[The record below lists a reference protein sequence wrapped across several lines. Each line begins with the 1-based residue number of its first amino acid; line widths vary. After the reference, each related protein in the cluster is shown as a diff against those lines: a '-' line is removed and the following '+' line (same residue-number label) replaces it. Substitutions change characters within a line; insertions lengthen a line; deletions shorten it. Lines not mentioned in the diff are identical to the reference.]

1 MKLYVDCSQ
10 KVSWNISFRKKRTF
24 NNWFLARWKILFE
37 FCQESK
43 KAARSENLDK
53 RHISFYL
60 DGVIT
65 FHKFNP
71 YDEARTPQSTDDR
84 LKYRSKG
91 KNPWLCQGSVLR
103 ICGEISADFVRQHFK
118 NAFSKSSNSTVKH
131 FLQDRDPSQNG
142 KKSKNAINEVGNFSI
157 SRSPDLNPIENVFK
171 NVKTQLRID
180 ALAII
185 C

>member
-24 NNWFLARWKILFE
+24 NIWFLARWKILLE
-37 FCQESK
+37 ICQESK

-65 FHKFNP
+65 FHTFNP
-71 YDEARTPQSTDDR
+71 YDQACTPENTDDR

-91 KNPWLCQGSVLR
+91 KNAWLCQGSVLR
-103 ICGEISADFVRQHFK
+103 ICGEISADFIRQYFK
-118 NAFSKSSNSTVKH
+118 DAFSKSNNSTVKH
-131 FLQDRDPSQNG
+131 FLQDRDPSQND
-142 KKSKNAINEVGNFSI
+142 KKSKNAINEVGNFQYQPAVQI
-157 SRSPDLNPIENVFK
+157 
-171 NVKTQLRID
+171 
-180 ALAII
+180 
-185 C
+185 